1 VVLHGSAEAKALVAD
16 GLPASSLGLWC
27 HIAAEVVGGF
37 RRLVVGCIAGVG
49 FGYATEVVG
58 VGGCCTSGAGVP
70 AEALASALADG

>member
-58 VGGCCTSGAGVP
+58 GGW
-70 AEALASALADG
+70 ALY